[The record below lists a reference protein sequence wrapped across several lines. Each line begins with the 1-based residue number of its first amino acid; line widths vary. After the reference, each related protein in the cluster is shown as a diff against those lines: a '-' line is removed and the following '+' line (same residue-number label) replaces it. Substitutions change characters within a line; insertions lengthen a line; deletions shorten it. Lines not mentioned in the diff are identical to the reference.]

1 MLQIFGSIG
10 WLLGFILWGA
20 FYVFKNFGIAI
31 IVFTIIVKAALFPFN
46 LKQQKSMAGSA
57 RMAKKQQ
64 ELREK
69 YGNNRQK
76 LQEEMNKL
84 YEKEGVKPMG
94 GCLTTLIPMIILLG
108 IFYAVAYP
116 LTNTLH
122 LNSESVNNA
131 LEFAKAIPGY
141 THVTGN
147 ATYQEV
153 SLLKIFPQI
162 QNTEYIQSIFSAAE
176 IQSISEFA
184 NGFTLFGVVDL
195 LTIPSNVGVHL
206 GFLNWS
212 WYLLFPVFCF
222 VSNVGSSLIMQK
234 INSRNQA
241 MQQQGC
247 MKAVIYLLP
256 LFSAYIAYNV
266 PAAMAFYW
274 IMSALLSLVQSVI
287 TGKMF
292 SPAHITANDEARH
305 AALMFENEAKVPY
318 VYAPKRPAAENAN
331 NKAANTQKSTPKK
344 KKKK

>member
-1 MLQIFGSIG
+1 MQIFGSIG

-20 FYVFKNFGIAI
+20 FYIFKNFGIAI
-31 IVFTIIVKAALFPFN
+31 IVFTIVVKAALFPFT

-94 GCLTTLIPMIILLG
+94 GCMTTLIPMIILLG

-122 LNSESVNNA
+122 IDGAKVNEALQFANS
-131 LEFAKAIPGY
+131 IPGY
-141 THVTGN
+141 VHSVGN

-153 SLLKIFPQI
+153 SLLRVFPQI
-162 QNTEYIQSIFSAAE
+162 QGHLTNVFTSAE
-176 IQSISEFA
+176 INSINEFA
-184 NGFTLFGVVDL
+184 NGFTIFGNVDL
-195 LTIPSNVGVHL
+195 LTVPSQC
-206 GFLNWS
+206 GFWS
-212 WYLLFPVFCF
+212 WYLLFPVLCF
-222 VSNVGSSLIMQK
+222 LSNVGSSFLMQK
-234 INSRNQA
+234 LNNQNQA

-247 MKAVIYLLP
+247 MKVVIYVLP
-256 LFSAYIAYNV
+256 LFSAWIAYSV
-266 PAAMAFYW
+266 PAAMSFYW

-287 TGKMF
+287 VSKVF
-292 SPAHITANDEARH
+292 SPSHMTANAEARH
-305 AALMFENEAKVPY
+305 AALMFETEAKIPA
-318 VYAPKRPAAENAN
+318 VYAPRRTVQGENLNA
-331 NKAANTQKSTPKK
+331 SKK

>member
-1 MLQIFGSIG
+1 MQIFGSIG

-20 FYVFKNFGIAI
+20 FYIFKNFGIAI
-31 IVFTIIVKAALFPFN
+31 IVFTIVVKAALFPFT

-122 LNSESVNNA
+122 IDGAKVSEALQFANS
-131 LEFAKAIPGY
+131 IPGY
-141 THVTGN
+141 THSVGN

-153 SLLKIFPQI
+153 SLLRVFPQI
-162 QNTEYIQSIFSAAE
+162 QGYLTNIFTSAE
-176 IQSISEFA
+176 INSINEFA
-184 NGFTLFGVVDL
+184 NGFTIFGNVDL
-195 LTIPSNVGVHL
+195 LTVPSQC
-206 GFLNWS
+206 GFWS
-212 WYLLFPVFCF
+212 WYLLFPVLCF
-222 VSNVGSSLIMQK
+222 LSNVGSSFLMQK
-234 INSRNQA
+234 LNNQNQA

-247 MKAVIYLLP
+247 MKVVIYVLP
-256 LFSAYIAYNV
+256 LFSAWIAYSV
-266 PAAMAFYW
+266 PAAMSFYW

-287 TGKMF
+287 VSKVF
-292 SPAHITANDEARH
+292 SPSHMTANAEARH
-305 AALMFENEAKVPY
+305 AALMFETEAKIPA
-318 VYAPKRPAAENAN
+318 VYAPKRTLQGENLNA
-331 NKAANTQKSTPKK
+331 SKK